1 MQAKLKSRLKKCRL
15 VVTDVD
21 GVLTDGRI
29 TYDSQGN
36 ELKSFN
42 IKDGLGFKLL
52 KNAGVITAIITGRN
66 SVMVERRAKELG
78 IDHLIQGRE
87 DKGQALQS
95 LCDDLDID
103 IQDCL
108 YCGDDLPDLKAVIA
122 AGVGVAPADAH
133 KILLENAD
141 FCCSVAGG
149 AGAFREISELLLE
162 AKGLLSDTYA
172 QYGAVI

>member
-29 TYDSQGN
+29 IYDSQGH

-52 KNAGVITAIITGRN
+52 QGAGITTAIITGRT
-66 SVMVERRAKELG
+66 SLMVERRASELG

-95 LCDDLDID
+95 LCDELNID

-133 KILLENAD
+133 KLLLENAD
-141 FCCSVAGG
+141 YCCSCPGG

-162 AKGLLSDTYA
+162 ARGLLSDIYL
-172 QYGAVI
+172 QHGAAR